1 MLRKISLPEI
11 EDPKTRRKYEFDLVA
26 LMRKELEQGKKEIV
40 NASDEQL
47 RDAAMLCYDQGY
59 SLDPDDSEVYLVA
72 VTGENEDGFEV
83 VTLVDV
89 VKMYGAD
96 LKDAMATGEY
106 THIETYID
114 GVRNGEINFNSVL
127 KTVAY
132 RVDGTTDESPDIS
145 VREII
150 ESAIKFSPTL
160 IGKVKTV
167 EDFMKNYEKF
177 VNGDKSFTSPWYLG
191 FKSMAKRRPLRAAL
205 KRDKTSAYSKEYLDA
220 MRKSAIESFDT
231 PKMSLNLDTG
241 EVVQAIEAPEV
252 ETKALPEPKKAKGDT
267 IEI

>member
-11 EDPKTRRKYEFDLVA
+11 EDPKVRRRYEFDLVA
-26 LMRKELEQGKKEIV
+26 LMRKELEQGRKEIV
-40 NASDEQL
+40 KATDEQL

-59 SLDPDDSEVYLVA
+59 SLNPEDSEVYFTA
-72 VTGENEDGFEV
+72 VTGEDEDGFEV

-114 GVRNGEINFNSVL
+114 GIRNGAINFNSVL

-132 RVDGTTDESPDIS
+132 RVDGTTDESPNIS

-150 ESAIKFSPTL
+150 ESAILHSPTL

-177 VNGDKSFTSPWYLG
+177 IKGDKSFTSPWYIG
-191 FKSMAKRRPLRAAL
+191 FKSMAKRRPLRAAI
-205 KRDKTSAYSKEYLDA
+205 KKDKASAYSKEYLDA
-220 MRKSAIESFDT
+220 MRQSAIESFGLAPT
-231 PKMSLNLDTG
+231 AINLDTG
-241 EVVQAIEAPEV
+241 EVIEAP
-252 ETKALPEPKKAKGDT
+252 TPKALPVGGDT

>member
-11 EDPKTRRKYEFDLVA
+11 EDPKVRRKYEFDLVA
-26 LMRKELEQGKKEIV
+26 LMRKELEQGKKAVSE
-40 NASDEQL
+40 ASDEQL

-59 SLDPDDSEVYLVA
+59 SLDPDDSEVYLTA
-72 VTGENEDGFEV
+72 VTGEDEDGFET

-96 LKDAMATGEY
+96 VKDAMATGEY

-114 GVRNGEINFNSVL
+114 GVRNGTINFNSVL
-127 KTVAY
+127 KTIAY
-132 RVDGTTDESPDIS
+132 RVDGTTDESPNIS

-150 ESAIKFSPTL
+150 ESAIQHSPTL

-177 VNGDKSFTSPWYLG
+177 LKGDKSFTSPWYIG
-191 FKSMAKRRPLRAAL
+191 FKSMAKRKPLRAAL
-205 KRDKTSAYSKEYLDA
+205 KRDKASAYSKEYLDA
-220 MRKSAIESFDT
+220 MRQSAIESFGMPPT
-231 PKMSLNLDTG
+231 SINLDTG
-241 EVVQAIEAPEV
+241 EVVEQIEAPAP
-252 ETKALPEPKKAKGDT
+252 KALPIGGDI